1 MLSSY
6 KKIFLLGFIITILLA
21 IPFSVYIAQKRQNT
35 TTKAAA
41 ATVLALEPAVNPIKV
56 GDTLTLNI
64 TLDPNSAN
72 QVSFVKLS
80 ISYDASKFA
89 TFSGSLSPNPAAS
102 NAMKIVIDDAKYDS
116 GKATISLSIGSDPT
130 KAITTKTT
138 IATLQLKATD
148 VVTPSGPNFTFDA
161 APATQVLSIASTD
174 QTSENVL
181 SSTNPA
187 TVTVTG
193 TAAPSS
199 TPTLTPTVTPT
210 KVPGT
215 TGTVAPTLPPSSAA
229 PVCTSLTTDVATN
242 GFTPYTIS
250 FTATGSDT
258 DGTISKISFNFG
270 DTAQD
275 LTTGGGIGTSSVS
288 AQMMHVYV
296 TPGIYTAYALLTD
309 STNDVSAQ
317 QTNCTQTITIAAS
330 QSAEITSTPVPT
342 GDNKAIFSFGALGII
357 ITIIGG
363 ALLLL

>member
-1 MLSSY
+1 
-6 KKIFLLGFIITILLA
+6 
-21 IPFSVYIAQKRQNT
+21 
-35 TTKAAA
+35 
-41 ATVLALEPAVNPIKV
+41 
-56 GDTLTLNI
+56 
-64 TLDPNSAN
+64 
-72 QVSFVKLS
+72 
-80 ISYDASKFA
+80 
-89 TFSGSLSPNPAAS
+89 
-102 NAMKIVIDDAKYDS
+102 
-116 GKATISLSIGSDPT
+116 
-130 KAITTKTT
+130 
-138 IATLQLKATD
+138 
-148 VVTPSGPNFTFDA
+148 
-161 APATQVLSIASTD
+161 
-174 QTSENVL
+174 
-181 SSTNPA
+181 
-187 TVTVTG
+187 
-193 TAAPSS
+193 
-199 TPTLTPTVTPT
+199 
-210 KVPGT
+210 
-215 TGTVAPTLPPSSAA
+215 
-229 PVCTSLTTDVATN
+229 LTTDVATN